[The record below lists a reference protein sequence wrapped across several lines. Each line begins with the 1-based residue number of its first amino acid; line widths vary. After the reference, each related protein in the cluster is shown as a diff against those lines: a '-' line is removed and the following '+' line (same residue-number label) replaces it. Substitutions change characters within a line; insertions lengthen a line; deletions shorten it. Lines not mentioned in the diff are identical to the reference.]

1 MKQER
6 HTQKEEREGRGEW
19 RAGRR
24 EGGRG
29 NSVEKGLA
37 VRREKEEAVKL
48 EKDVSAGPD
57 YRGLWS
63 SQTFYHPRHQNQPG
77 SHHKTA
83 GGGLSTA
90 QVQGSDSRTP
100 SSGPCSPGRQG
111 NLRPSGQKAGSTRPS
126 AAAPMFPCSLAW
138 STPSWLEPWPDPPQG
153 AWAQSLTHLFLSPK
167 RHQHPLLA
175 HTVSLILFL
184 CMILIYI
191 LHHLEHTHK

>member
-57 YRGLWS
+57 YRGPMELSDLLS
-63 SQTFYHPRHQNQPG
+63 S
-77 SHHKTA
+77 S
-83 GGGLSTA
+83 
-90 QVQGSDSRTP
+90 P
-100 SSGPCSPGRQG
+100 SKPAWESPQDGWWRPVYSPGPG
-111 NLRPSGQKAGSTRPS
+111 LRLKDTILGPLFTWQAR
-126 AAAPMFPCSLAW
+126 
-138 STPSWLEPWPDPPQG
+138 EP
-153 AWAQSLTHLFLSPK
+153 
-167 RHQHPLLA
+167 
-175 HTVSLILFL
+175 
-184 CMILIYI
+184 
-191 LHHLEHTHK
+191 